1 VSDPTTTDD
10 SLADPE
16 TESLIIED
24 DDAVKVPD
32 EERAVPE
39 DANSYVPESEGF
51 NEDGGKP

>member
-10 SLADPE
+10 SLADPG

-39 DANSYVPESEGF
+39 DANSYVPESERF